1 MPKEI
6 DADKMAEIIA
16 QVDKSNALSVIKEKL
31 ENSVNYCEPIA
42 LTPEQCSIILGCM
55 PWYEG

>member
-1 MPKEI
+1 MP
-6 DADKMAEIIA
+6 DKPTPDEMAEIIA
-16 QVDKSNALSVIKEKL
+16 QVDKSNRLSVIKEKL

-42 LTPEQCSIILGCM
+42 LTPEQCSLILGCM